1 MHVRKGRS
9 VSRSNRLG
17 RVAAL
22 AWFLVAGAF
31 AQEPPPSKTGDE
43 RYAKMPEEA
52 VPYRR
57 FVQPYERFFLTSLE
71 YNGPGREYPEPEN
84 VSEVRLG
91 FLGPIL
97 DSPDKQLG
105 TQMLRGARMALE
117 EANARG
123 GYRGKPFVLVEHNDQ
138 ALWGASSNEFV
149 KLAYDDKVWA
159 MLGSIDGSSTHIAL
173 RVTLKSEVPI
183 VNTGST
189 DPTLTET
196 RIPWIF
202 RCVPDDRQQSYALAD
217 VVFKRERLTRVAGLR
232 SSDRYGRV
240 GIAEFRDAARRLG
253 HPLVLELLYNI
264 GEKDF
269 RPLLERLKAARVE
282 GVVIWGDAREA
293 GLILLQMRQLGLQAK
308 VFGADRL
315 ATPELLAVAG
325 PAAEGLI
332 ATYPYDPTR
341 NDPVFGQFVLNFQQR
356 FGEPPSPFA
365 AYAYDGMNLLVS
377 AIQKAGLNRAR
388 IRDALAALKE
398 YDGVTGRIV
407 FDLTHN
413 NVAPLALATVNR
425 GRFLFRPAPAR

>member
-1 MHVRKGRS
+1 
-9 VSRSNRLG
+9 
-17 RVAAL
+17 
-22 AWFLVAGAF
+22 
-31 AQEPPPSKTGDE
+31 
-43 RYAKMPEEA
+43 
-52 VPYRR
+52 
-57 FVQPYERFFLTSLE
+57 
-71 YNGPGREYPEPEN
+71 
-84 VSEVRLG
+84 
-91 FLGPIL
+91 
-97 DSPDKQLG
+97 
-105 TQMLRGARMALE
+105 MALE

-269 RPLLERLKAARVE
+269 RPLLERLKAARVQ

-308 VFGADRL
+308 VFGADRV

-356 FGEPPSPFA
+356 FGEPLSPFA